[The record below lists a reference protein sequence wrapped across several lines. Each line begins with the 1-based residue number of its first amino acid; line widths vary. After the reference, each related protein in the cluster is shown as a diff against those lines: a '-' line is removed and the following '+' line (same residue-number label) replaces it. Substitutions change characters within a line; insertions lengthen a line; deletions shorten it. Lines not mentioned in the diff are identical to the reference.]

1 MKKVLVN
8 FSKLKV
14 IFLFENPI
22 FSRIIVISFVI
33 RRKHFI
39 LSVIPLPIPIGMMRD
54 LLNKN
59 LLTGGRS
66 RVVARD
72 DES

>member
-1 MKKVLVN
+1 MTNPEKKHG
-8 FSKLKV
+8 
-14 IFLFENPI
+14 EYQQQY
-22 FSRIIVISFVI
+22 
-33 RRKHFI
+33 
-39 LSVIPLPIPIGMMRD
+39 VIPLPIAIGMMQD

-72 DES
+72 DEIL